1 MKGNAARSPK
11 NLHRKAPHP
20 ALSVKLVAGLESPYD
35 AQPMAPSRHRLLRL
49 GLLIGVVVLLGA
61 CSFIGIED
69 APLTTFEPAG
79 PFARRID
86 NLFWPVFWIATAI
99 FVLVQGAIL
108 VAVFMFRDRDG
119 SKEAR
124 QLHGSPKLEIA
135 WTIVPA
141 LILAGVAVPTTAAV
155 FDLTGCDEDSI
166 RVEVTGHQWWF
177 EYHYP
182 DAGVDTA
189 NVMVIPAGE
198 EVCAVM
204 TSDDVIHNFW
214 IPALNGKRYLV
225 PGQTT
230 ELRLQADEPGEYWG
244 HCAEFCGLSHSLMR
258 ARVQALSIADYEAWL
273 GSQQTAAALPEEG
286 TPEDDG
292 YQVYLNKQCI
302 LCHTVRFEDDTASN
316 IVPPEAFNGPELTH
330 FASRNVFAGAIFP
343 GEDQS
348 RDEALKEWL
357 ADPPSAKPGSFM
369 PDLALTEAEIDALI
383 VWLES
388 LE

>member
-1 MKGNAARSPK
+1 
-11 NLHRKAPHP
+11 
-20 ALSVKLVAGLESPYD
+20 LVGGSGSPYD
-35 AQPMAPSRHRLLRL
+35 AEPMARSRHRLIRL
-49 GLLIGVVVLLGA
+49 GVLIGAVLLIGG
-61 CSFIGIED
+61 CSLIGIED

-79 PFARRID
+79 PFAERID
-86 NLFWPVFWIATAI
+86 NLFWPVFWIAVAVFI
-99 FVLVQGAIL
+99 LVQGAIF
-108 VAVFMFRDRDG
+108 VAVFLFRDRAG
-119 SKEAR
+119 AKEAK

-135 WTIVPA
+135 WTIIPA
-141 LILAGVAVPTTAAV
+141 LILAGIAVPTTAAV
-155 FDLTGCDEDSI
+155 FDLTECGADAMEI
-166 RVEVTGHQWWF
+166 EVIGHQWWF

-182 DAGVDTA
+182 DAGIDTA
-189 NVMVIPAGE
+189 NVMVIPAGQ

-204 TSDDVIHNFW
+204 TSDDVLHNFW

-230 ELRLQADEPGEYWG
+230 LLRLQADEPGDYWG

-258 ARVQALSIADYEAWL
+258 ARVQALEPAEYEAWL
-273 GSQQTAAALPEEG
+273 AAQQEAATTPGEDTVGSEG
-286 TPEDDG
+286 YDVFVEKACT
-292 YQVYLNKQCI
+292 QC
-302 LCHTVRFEDDTASN
+302 HQVRFEDEEQSNLIERAS
-316 IVPPEAFNGPELTH
+316 FNGPELTH

-343 GEDQS
+343 EEGQS
-348 RDEALKEWL
+348 REDALKEWL